1 MLAARH
7 GYNNIITKEWREEN
21 NKERRW
27 QQIAKRFLYNHFFR
41 YVLAIFPRLQY
52 TEFGSAPDPEH
63 LQDMRKYVAIW
74 FSWFGH
80 TFWRK
85 VYLLD
90 PEDRNF

>member
-1 MLAARH
+1 M
-7 GYNNIITKEWREEN
+7 
-21 NKERRW
+21 
-27 QQIAKRFLYNHFFR
+27 AKRFLYNHFFR

-85 VYLLD
+85 VYLTRKTATFENQNRHSEGTQKASGYQSIHGL
-90 PEDRNF
+90 RYYI

>member
-1 MLAARH
+1 M
-7 GYNNIITKEWREEN
+7 
-21 NKERRW
+21 
-27 QQIAKRFLYNHFFR
+27 AKRFLYNYIFR

-52 TEFGSAPDPEH
+52 TEFGSAPDPEN
-63 LQDMRKYVAIW
+63 LQEMRKYVAIW